1 MVVLATEARKVSVED
16 AILLNRAVQ
25 FRETAGGRLGTNG
38 QSYRDILMTARKTC
52 PLEACVPGARSN
64 AEMRREDETIQIILE
79 CVSVLL

>member
-52 PLEACVPGARSN
+52 PLEACVSGAQSN
-64 AEMRREDETIQIILE
+64 AEDAKGR
-79 CVSVLL
+79 